1 MSSCRVRGIVFE
13 LQSIMFIY
21 RLNEANI
28 RIEQLE
34 RDALKLVRDR
44 DALDK
49 KYEV

>member
-1 MSSCRVRGIVFE
+1 MFE